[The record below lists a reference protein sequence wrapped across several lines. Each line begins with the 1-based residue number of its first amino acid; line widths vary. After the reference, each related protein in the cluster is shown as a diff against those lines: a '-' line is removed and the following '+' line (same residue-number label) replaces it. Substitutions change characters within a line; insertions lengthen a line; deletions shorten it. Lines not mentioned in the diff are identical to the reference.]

1 MREIRFRGKGI
12 SAHKGEW
19 IYGFFKKNTHGD
31 CYIENEYGLAIAV
44 DPETVSQLACISAK
58 SGEIYEGDYLE
69 DDEGDVWEV
78 VYSQSF
84 NSFQTVEMSGAMSTS
99 IESDWLINS
108 YVTVIGNRWD
118 NDNDLEDMT
127 LVEHDGISH
136 RIGDSSACV
145 GVSGKEER

>member
-69 DDEGDVWEV
+69 DDEGDVKE
-78 VYSQSF
+78 
-84 NSFQTVEMSGAMSTS
+84 APCK
-99 IESDWLINS
+99 
-108 YVTVIGNRWD
+108 
-118 NDNDLEDMT
+118 T
-127 LVEHDGISH
+127 LPLNGLPPDCQRHG
-136 RIGDSSACV
+136 SAYPPACH
-145 GVSGKEER
+145 GFR

>member
-19 IYGFFKKNTHGD
+19 IYGYFKKNRNGD
-31 CYIENEYGLAIAV
+31 CYIEDEDGLSIAV

-69 DDEGDVWEV
+69 DDEGDVWEM

-84 NSFQTVEMSGAMSTS
+84 NSFQTVDMSSAMTVY
-99 IESDWLINS
+99 INSDWLINS

-118 NDNDLEDMT
+118 SDIEDLFK
-127 LVEHDGISH
+127 
-136 RIGDSSACV
+136 
-145 GVSGKEER
+145 KEEDDD

>member
-19 IYGFFKKNTHGD
+19 IYGYFKKNRNGD
-31 CYIENEYGLAIAV
+31 CYIEDEDGLSIAV

-69 DDEGDVWEV
+69 DDEGDVWEM

-84 NSFQTVEMSGAMSTS
+84 NSFQTVDMSSAMTVY
-99 IESDWLINS
+99 IDSDWLINS

-118 NDNDLEDMT
+118 SDIEDLFK
-127 LVEHDGISH
+127 
-136 RIGDSSACV
+136 
-145 GVSGKEER
+145 KEEEDE

>member
-19 IYGFFKKNTHGD
+19 IYGYFKKNRNGD
-31 CYIENEYGLAIAV
+31 CYIEDEDGLSIAV

-69 DDEGDVWEV
+69 DDEGDVWEM

-84 NSFQTVEMSGAMSTS
+84 NSFQTVDMSSAMTVY
-99 IESDWLINS
+99 IDSDWLINS

-118 NDNDLEDMT
+118 SDIEDLFK
-127 LVEHDGISH
+127 
-136 RIGDSSACV
+136 
-145 GVSGKEER
+145 KEEEDD